1 MVNASHTSFPSM
13 KFTCTTEKEI
23 NRIIK
28 SLKHSNSSGYDEIT
42 ATILHACSPFITSP
56 LNHICSRALL
66 TGIFPDRLKFTTV
79 RPLFKKGDKRDITNY
94 RPISLLPVFSKILE
108 RVMQTRLLKHLNDCN
123 ILSNEQYGF
132 RPGLDTDNATYQLTN
147 GILYALNSKLHMG
160 GIFCDLAKAFGCVNH
175 EILLSKRKTYGIT
188 DNHYKL
194 YKSYLENRYQRT
206 LIYDQMGN
214 TITSIWAKVIHGVS
228 QGSILGPLLFLIFIN
243 DLPMFMGEKS
253 TPILFADD
261 TSILISHSDLF
272 DFKNEIKT
280 IFNNLNE

>member
-1 MVNASHTSFPSM
+1 
-13 KFTCTTEKEI
+13 
-23 NRIIK
+23 
-28 SLKHSNSSGYDEIT
+28 
-42 ATILHACSPFITSP
+42 
-56 LNHICSRALL
+56 
-66 TGIFPDRLKFTTV
+66 
-79 RPLFKKGDKRDITNY
+79 
-94 RPISLLPVFSKILE
+94 
-108 RVMQTRLLKHLNDCN
+108 MQTRLLKHLNDCN

-214 TITSIWAKVIHGVS
+214 TITSIWAKVLHGVPQS
-228 QGSILGPLLFLIFIN
+228 SIHGPLLFLIFIN
-243 DLPMFMGEKS
+243 DLPMFLLLLLLLTLQPWVGLG
-253 TPILFADD
+253 LFYNSIPHL
-261 TSILISHSDLF
+261 SIL
-272 DFKNEIKT
+272 
-280 IFNNLNE
+280 NLHPPASNFHPP